1 MRFVSASEFDLLA
14 ASLRADLGDLKAFV
28 EALATKL
35 TTSFPDRVE
44 VEREGGGFLGRGIK
58 HVRRMSVRLGDS
70 EYRLEHQGGRVV
82 TTRRNVVRGIALKT
96 EELPVESWIDELS
109 GKLVDEA
116 GQSEHARLALQKM
129 LSD

>member
-1 MRFVSASEFDLLA
+1 
-14 ASLRADLGDLKAFV
+14 
-28 EALATKL
+28 
-35 TTSFPDRVE
+35 
-44 VEREGGGFLGRGIK
+44 
-58 HVRRMSVRLGDS
+58 
-70 EYRLEHQGGRVV
+70 V

-129 LSD
+129 LTD